1 MMPDRDGA
9 ALDGIVEYGTTEE
22 EAPPAGGRGGHS
34 TARQGARH
42 RAARHGR
49 ARHGRSSQPPRRGV
63 GRRGRGAHEAGQF
76 VKPWAAGSPRPHRV
90 LHYGNGVVALAA
102 SACLLAVLGAGL
114 GTVPALGPALVP
126 GHGVWTSAAGGK
138 LPVLQTLT
146 LPGLSGPVRV
156 SFSRPGVP
164 VISAQSD
171 AGAFL
176 ALGYLHAR
184 FRLTQL
190 DIERRLAEGRL
201 AQLDGP
207 AAVAS
212 DSFELRLGLLST
224 ARAEWASM
232 PKSGPAAQALI
243 AYSRGVNDYL
253 AQVQASQQWPAL
265 FSLAGV
271 YPANW
276 TPVDSLAV
284 QGALTQE
291 LGFSTRPL
299 DDAVLVHSL
308 GPQAAANWFAVQP
321 PNSQRP
327 YDPGPY
333 RQLGLMPL
341 PGTQLPK
348 APLPANGST
357 HEGPRS
363 GLQNQP
369 ASATAIPAGLAQ
381 ASAAILADAR
391 ALPPGQV
398 PALPAGNAWAANGPK
413 VAGGGAMLAGD
424 PHLPQTLP
432 AGWYQVALSAPGLAV
447 SGVSVPGLPA
457 VLIGHNAHIAWSLT
471 SAQSQSTLFYA
482 EQTSAGRPGEYF
494 WRGQWRRMRA
504 LHYTIAVRGGA
515 SQQLTVDET
524 VHGPVLAQAGRT
536 VAVDW
541 MGALRSP
548 DLSALLAIGQAGNF
562 GQFRAALAGWRSPA
576 LTFVYADDRGHI
588 GALSAGFI
596 PQVRQGSPWLPMPGT
611 GADDVAGVIPFAA
624 LPQVYDPPSHVL
636 AVADQR
642 PVGPSYPYY
651 LGTASSFDP
660 GYRAEAEY
668 AYLGKHSSM
677 RPSNF
682 ASLQTDLGDQLASVI
697 VPRLLAALGET
708 SRQGASRPRA
718 SGPRSSGRR
727 ASGRR
732 ASGYGTPGNEASGN
746 GTPLT
751 AVQQQAAHILASWDR
766 QMTVD
771 AAGAA
776 IWWTFWSDYLA
787 AVFGPWWT
795 AAKVPVSVDRTG
807 LSVGPGQV
815 SLDEDLQAWTAGSPA
830 NAAFSPP
837 GGQSRTAATVM
848 RAAFAAAVAGLG
860 NTLGGGPASW
870 TWGKLHTTAFPSLT
884 GAAALGYG
892 PRPAGGDIWTID
904 EAEGGL
910 NSEAGPNWRM
920 IAGWSSI
927 GVPVAEGI
935 YPGGQSE
942 NPASPW
948 YSNLVSDWL
957 AGGYLPMPA
966 VTAASAARTTS
977 ATGATS
983 APPATAAR
991 PTTSGP
997 TVWEFRP

>member
-9 ALDGIVEYGTTEE
+9 ALDGIAKYGTTEE
-22 EAPPAGGRGGHS
+22 EAPPARGWRRHSKAKHRKAGHS
-34 TARQGARH
+34 
-42 RAARHGR
+42 R
-49 ARHGRSSQPPRRGV
+49 ARHGWPGRMLRRQR
-63 GRRGRGAHEAGQF
+63 GRRERGAHEAGQF
-76 VKPWAAGSPRPHRV
+76 TQPWSAGSPRPHGV
-90 LHYGNGVVALAA
+90 LRYGNGVVALAA

-114 GTVPALGPALVP
+114 GTLPALGPALVP
-126 GHGVWTSAAGGK
+126 GHGVWTSAAGGT
-138 LPVLQTLT
+138 LPVSQELT
-146 LPGLSGPVRV
+146 LPGLSEPVQV
-156 SFSRPGVP
+156 SYSRPGVP
-164 VISAQSD
+164 VVSARSD
-171 AGAFL
+171 ADAFL

-190 DIERRLAEGRL
+190 DIERRLAEGKL
-201 AQLDGP
+201 ALLDGS

-212 DSFELRLGLLST
+212 DFFELRLGLLRT
-224 ARAEWASM
+224 AQQEWASM
-232 PKSGPAAQALI
+232 PKSSPAAQALI
-243 AYSRGVNDYL
+243 AYSSGVNDYL
-253 AQVQASQQWPAL
+253 AQVRASQQWPAL
-265 FSLAGV
+265 FSVAGV
-271 YPANW
+271 FPADW

-299 DDAVLVHSL
+299 DNALLVHWL
-308 GPQAAANWFAVQP
+308 GPQAATSWFAVQP

-333 RQLGLMPL
+333 HQLGLTPL
-341 PGTQLPK
+341 PGTQLPR
-348 APLPANGST
+348 PPVGANGST
-357 HEGPRS
+357 HGGPRS
-363 GLQNQP
+363 RSQNQP
-369 ASATAIPAGLAQ
+369 VYATAIPARLAQ
-381 ASAAILADAR
+381 ASAAILAQAR

-398 PALPAGNAWAANGPK
+398 PAVPAGNAWAANGPK

-482 EQTSAGRPGEYF
+482 EQTSAARPGEYF

-515 SQQLTVDET
+515 SRPLTVDET
-524 VHGPVLAQAGRT
+524 VHGPVLAQAGQT

-541 MGALRSP
+541 MGALGSP

-596 PQVRQGSPWLPMPGT
+596 PQVRQGSPWLPMPGG
-611 GADDVAGVIPFAA
+611 GADDVAGVIPSAA

-642 PVGPSYPYY
+642 PVAASYPYY
-651 LGTASSFDP
+651 LGTASFFDP
-660 GYRAEAEY
+660 GYRADAEY

-677 RPSNF
+677 GPSSF

-708 SRQGASRPRA
+708 SRKGAPRHGAPRHGASAHGPSAHRA
-718 SGPRSSGRR
+718 S
-727 ASGRR
+727 
-732 ASGYGTPGNEASGN
+732 
-746 GTPLT
+746 LT
-751 AVQQQAAHILASWDR
+751 VVQQQAAHILASWDR
-766 QMTVD
+766 QMTAD
-771 AAGAA
+771 SAGAA

-795 AAKVPVSVDRTG
+795 AAKVPVQLDRPG

-815 SLDEDLQAWTAGSPA
+815 SLDEDLQAWTTGQQP

-837 GGQSRTAATVM
+837 GGPSRTAATVM
-848 RAAFAAAVAGLG
+848 RAAFAAAVGDLG
-860 NTLGGGPASW
+860 NALGGGPASW
-870 TWGKLHTTAFPSLT
+870 TWGKLHTTDFPSLT

-904 EAEGGL
+904 AAEGGL
-910 NSEAGPNWRM
+910 DSMAGPNWRM
-920 IAGWSSI
+920 IVRWS
-927 GVPVAEGI
+927 GVGQPVAEGI

-948 YSNLVSDWL
+948 YSNLVSDWW
-957 AGGYLPMPA
+957 AGSYLPLPA
-966 VTAASAARTTS
+966 VSGASATQTTS
-977 ATGATS
+977 ATGAAS
-983 APPATAAR
+983 APRVTTAR
-991 PTTSGP
+991 PPTASGT

>member
-1 MMPDRDGA
+1 MMPDRHGA
-9 ALDGIVEYGTTEE
+9 ALDGIAKYGTTEE
-22 EAPPAGGRGGHS
+22 EAPPARGRG
-34 TARQGARH
+34 RH
-42 RAARHGR
+42 GKAGRGSARHGWP
-49 ARHGRSSQPPRRGV
+49 GRPLRRRG
-63 GRRGRGAHEAGQF
+63 GRRERGAHEATRFPQ
-76 VKPWAAGSPRPHRV
+76 PWAAGSPRPHAV
-90 LHYGNGVVALAA
+90 LRYGNGVVALAA

-114 GTVPALGPALVP
+114 GTLPALGPALVP
-126 GHGVWTSAAGGK
+126 GHGVWTSAAGGAV
-138 LPVLQTLT
+138 PVSQALT
-146 LPGLSGPVRV
+146 LPGLSGLAQV

-164 VISAQSD
+164 VISAQTD
-171 AGAFL
+171 ADAYL

-190 DIERRLAEGRL
+190 DIERRLAEGKL

-212 DSFELRLGLLST
+212 DSFELRLGLLRT
-224 ARAEWASM
+224 AQAEWASM
-232 PKSGPAAQALI
+232 PKSSPAAQALVG
-243 AYSRGVNDYL
+243 YSRGVNDYL
-253 AQVQASQQWPAL
+253 AQVRASQQWPAL
-265 FSLAGV
+265 FSVAGV
-271 YPANW
+271 YPADW

-299 DDAVLVHSL
+299 DDALLAHSL
-308 GPQAAANWFAVQP
+308 GPQAATSWFADQP

-333 RQLGLMPL
+333 RQLGLTPL
-341 PGTQLPK
+341 PGV
-348 APLPANGST
+348 PLPATPLHANGST
-357 HEGPRS
+357 HGGPRS
-363 GLQNQP
+363 RSQNRP
-369 ASATAIPAGLAQ
+369 AGATAIPAGLAQ
-381 ASAAILADAR
+381 ASAAILVQAR
-391 ALPPGQV
+391 ELPPGQV
-398 PALPAGNAWAANGPK
+398 SAVPAGNAWAANGPK

-482 EQTSAGRPGEYF
+482 EQTSAARPGEYF

-515 SQQLTVDET
+515 SRQLTVDET
-524 VHGPVLAQAGRT
+524 VHGSVLAQAGQT

-541 MGALRSP
+541 MGALGSP
-548 DLSALLAIGQAGNF
+548 DVSALLAIGQAGNF

-596 PQVRQGSPWLPMPGT
+596 PQVRQGSPWLPMPGS
-611 GADDVAGVIPFAA
+611 GADDVAGVIPLAA

-642 PVGPSYPYY
+642 PVAASYPYY
-651 LGTASSFDP
+651 LGTASFFDP
-660 GYRAEAEY
+660 GYRADAEY
-668 AYLGKHSSM
+668 AYLSKHSSM
-677 RPSNF
+677 GPSSF
-682 ASLQTDLGDQLASVI
+682 ASLQADLGDQLASVI
-697 VPRLLAALGET
+697 VPRLIAALGDT
-708 SRQGASRPRA
+708 SPKAAARPRA
-718 SGPRSSGRR
+718 SSRGSSRRGSSGHGS
-727 ASGRR
+727 A
-732 ASGYGTPGNEASGN
+732 GN
-746 GTPLT
+746 GAPGQGPPLT

-771 AAGAA
+771 SAGAA

-795 AAKVPVSVDRTG
+795 AAKVPVPLDRPG

-815 SLDEDLQAWTAGSPA
+815 SLDEDLQAWTTGQQP

-837 GGQSRTAATVM
+837 GGPSRTAATVM
-848 RAAFAAAVAGLG
+848 RSAFAAAVADLG
-860 NTLGGGPASW
+860 NTLGGGPGSW
-870 TWGKLHTTAFPSLT
+870 TWGKLHTTDFPSLT

-904 EAEGGL
+904 AAEGGL
-910 NSEAGPNWRM
+910 NSVAGPNWRM
-920 IAGWSSI
+920 IVRWSGAGTPI
-927 GVPVAEGI
+927 AEGI

-948 YSNLVSDWL
+948 YSNLVSDWW
-957 AGGYLPMPA
+957 AGSYLPLPA
-966 VTAASAARTTS
+966 VTAASATRTTS

-983 APPATAAR
+983 AAGATSALGAATAAP
-991 PTTSGP
+991 PTTSGT

>member
-9 ALDGIVEYGTTEE
+9 ALDGIVEYGTTED
-22 EAPPAGGRGGHS
+22 EAPPARGRGRHS
-34 TARQGARH
+34 SARH
-42 RAARHGR
+42 ARHGR
-49 ARHGRSSQPPRRGV
+49 FSRPPRRRV
-63 GRRGRGAHEAGQF
+63 GRRGRGAHEASQF
-76 VKPWAAGSPRPHRV
+76 VQPWAAGSPRRRRV
-90 LHYGNGVVALAA
+90 LRYGNGVVALAA
-102 SACLLAVLGAGL
+102 SACLLAVLGTGL

-126 GHGVWTSAAGGK
+126 GHGVWDSAAGGK
-138 LPVLQTLT
+138 LPVPQTLT
-146 LPGLSGPVRV
+146 LPGLSLPVRV

-171 AGAFL
+171 ADAFL
-176 ALGYLHAR
+176 ALGYLHAK

-190 DIERRLAEGRL
+190 DIGRRLAEGRL

-212 DSFELRLGLLST
+212 DAFELRLGLLRT
-224 ARAEWASM
+224 AQAEWASM
-232 PKSGPAAQALI
+232 PKSSPAGQALI

-253 AQVQASQQWPAL
+253 SQARASQQWPAL

-271 YPANW
+271 YPADW

-299 DDAVLVHSL
+299 DDALLVHSL
-308 GPQAAANWFAVQP
+308 GRQAAANWFATQP

-348 APLPANGST
+348 TPLPANGST
-357 HEGPRS
+357 HGGPRS
-363 GLQNQP
+363 RVHNQP
-369 ASATAIPAGLAQ
+369 ASTTAIPAGLAQ
-381 ASAAILADAR
+381 ASAAILTQAR

-398 PALPAGNAWAANGPK
+398 PAVPAGNAWAANGPK

-457 VLIGHNAHIAWSLT
+457 VLIGHNLHIAWSLT

-482 EQTSAGRPGEYF
+482 EHTSAARPGEYF
-494 WRGQWRRMRA
+494 WRGQWRRMRV

-515 SQQLTVDET
+515 SRQLTVDET
-524 VHGPVLAQAGRT
+524 VHGAVLTQAGQT

-541 MGALRSP
+541 MGALGSP

-562 GQFRAALAGWRSPA
+562 SQFRAALAGWRSPA

-588 GALSAGFI
+588 GAISAGFI
-596 PQVRQGSPWLPMPGT
+596 PQVRQGSPWLPMPGS
-611 GADDVAGVIPFAA
+611 GADDVAGVIPFGA

-642 PVGPSYPYY
+642 PVGASYPYY
-651 LGTASSFDP
+651 LGTASFFDP
-660 GYRAEAEY
+660 GYRADAEY

-677 RPSNF
+677 RPPSF

-708 SRQGASRPRA
+708 SRQGASRHRGTRQGAARHGGSGRGA
-718 SGPRSSGRR
+718 SGQGPSAHG
-727 ASGRR
+727 AS
-732 ASGYGTPGNEASGN
+732 
-746 GTPLT
+746 LT
-751 AVQQQAAHILASWDR
+751 AVQQAAHILSSWDR

-771 AAGAA
+771 SAGAA

-795 AAKVPVSVDRTG
+795 AAKVPVPLDRPG
-807 LSVGPGQV
+807 LSVGPGQAG
-815 SLDEDLQAWTAGSPA
+815 LDEDLQAWTAGSPA

-837 GGQSRTAATVM
+837 GGPSRTAGTVM
-848 RAAFAAAVAGLG
+848 RAAFAAAVAHLG
-860 NTLGGGPASW
+860 NTLGGGPGSW
-870 TWGKLHTTAFPSLT
+870 TWGKLHTTDFPSLT
-884 GAAALGYG
+884 GAAGLGYG
-892 PRPAGGDIWTID
+892 PRPAGGDLWTID
-904 EAEGGL
+904 AAEGGL

-920 IAGWSSI
+920 IVGWS
-927 GVPVAEGI
+927 GVGKPVAEGI

-948 YSNLVSDWL
+948 YSNLVSYWL
-957 AGGYLPMPA
+957 AGSYLPLPA
-966 VTAASAARTTS
+966 VTAASATRTTS
-977 ATGATS
+977 ATGAAS
-983 APPATAAR
+983 ASPAPATT
-991 PTTSGP
+991 PTTSGV
-997 TVWEFRP
+997 TLWEFRP